1 MTSGAKAHDAGKKSA
16 RLDSQ
21 DAGSDYRIAL
31 TSLPGNP
38 GKTLEL
44 HDYLLPLPDTWTN
57 GVVTLR
63 EAEGSFEV
71 SLQSL
76 HEGIL
81 VNLRGTVPTDA
92 QCSRCLDPVPGT
104 VEVNETQMFFFPGA
118 REAARQEGDEEWEDI
133 LEVSAD
139 DEVDLEPVLRDALVL
154 GMETLPLCSPDCRG
168 LCPDCG
174 EKFADLPPD
183 HHHEVLDPRW
193 AVLGD
198 LANELRAQEAG
209 GDEAS

>member
-1 MTSGAKAHDAGKKSA
+1 MTSSATARDAGKPSA
-16 RLDSQ
+16 RSTGTQ
-21 DAGSDYRIAL
+21 TGSDYCIGL

-44 HDYLLPLPDTWTN
+44 HDYLLPLPSMWTN
-57 GVVTLR
+57 GVVALR
-63 EAEGSFEV
+63 EPEGSFEV

-81 VNLRGTVPTDA
+81 VSLQGTVLTDA
-92 QCSRCLDPVPGT
+92 QCSRCLDPVPST

-118 REAARQEGDEEWEDI
+118 REAARREGDEEWEDI
-133 LEVSAD
+133 LEVSAE

-154 GMETLPLCSPDCRG
+154 GMETLPLCRPDCQG

-174 EKFADLPPD
+174 EKFENLPAD

-193 AVLGD
+193 AALGD
-198 LANELRAQEAG
+198 LAKELRAQETG

>member
-1 MTSGAKAHDAGKKSA
+1 MTSSAKAQDAGKKSA
-16 RLDSQ
+16 RLDNQ
-21 DAGSDYRIAL
+21 DTRAGYLIGL

-44 HDYLLPLPDTWTN
+44 HDYLLPLPGTWTN
-57 GVVTLR
+57 GVVTLG
-63 EAEGSFEV
+63 ESTGSFEV

-81 VNLRGTVPTDA
+81 VSLRGSVPTDA

-104 VEVNETQMFFFPGA
+104 VEVNETQMFFYPGA

-133 LEVSAD
+133 LEVTAD
-139 DEVDLEPVLRDALVL
+139 DQVDIEPMLRDALVL
-154 GMETLPLCSPDCRG
+154 GMETLPLCQSDCQG

-183 HHHEVLDPRW
+183 HLHTVVDSRW

-198 LANELRAQEAG
+198 LANELRAQESG
-209 GDEAS
+209 GGEAS

>member
-1 MTSGAKAHDAGKKSA
+1 MTSSAKAHGAGKKSA
-16 RLDSQ
+16 RLDNRE
-21 DAGSDYRIAL
+21 AGSDYRIGL

-44 HDYLLPLPDTWTN
+44 HDYLLPLLDTWTN
-57 GVVTLR
+57 GVVTPR
-63 EAEGSFEV
+63 ESEGRFEV

-81 VNLRGTVPTDA
+81 VTLRGTVPTDA
-92 QCSRCLDPVPGT
+92 QCSRCLDPVAGT
-104 VEVNETQMFFFPGA
+104 VEVNETQMFFYPGA

-133 LEVSAD
+133 LEVSAE

-154 GMETLPLCSPDCRG
+154 GMETLPLCRPDCQG

-174 EKFADLPPD
+174 EKFADLPPN

-209 GDEAS
+209 GNEAS